1 MTRYGRIYSKYGV
14 SQMTL
19 KKRQI
24 VLRRAVI
31 NGSGATDFCA
41 RFLTGDGKPLKGFTV
56 SMDDARK

>member
-1 MTRYGRIYSKYGV
+1 
-14 SQMTL
+14 MTL